1 MNKFIG
7 IGRLTK
13 DPELRY
19 TQSEKAVA
27 NFDIAINRS
36 FSNKDGKKETDFFKV
51 IVWNKQAENIK
62 KYCKKGNQIAVEGEM
77 QNRSYENEAGQKV
90 NVTEI
95 MANNIEFLTP
105 KNDNQQQERVYEEAK
120 PIKEEK
126 NDPYKEFAE
135 LTEKNKEDYNE
146 EAGF

>member
-105 KNDNQQQERVYEEAK
+105 KNDNQQQERVYEEPK
-120 PIKEEK
+120 PLKEETS
-126 NDPYKEFAE
+126 NPYKEFAE